1 MSSGAYYPSFFEISL
16 CLDSKENL
24 TLGGDGEIFPNLT
37 DNGFSTFFHE
47 YVHYLQN
54 ITSFSGVY
62 NLKNTFLMLY
72 DSIDK
77 IRNSG
82 KNRIKIPCL
91 TFYDERYGH
100 FEGNDGEEEEIKDFE
115 ILNVSINKT
124 ESSPEVNIGE
134 NLFYEDV
141 TIDYRAEID
150 FDCVEDYF
158 QLGEYQISESMA
170 YIMERCCFPDSVV
183 GKLLYPYNVVE
194 KLANYLCPQ
203 LSDKEDFL
211 LYLVA
216 LCDFSM
222 QFSKPGKIMYMVL
235 SDIKD
240 AKFTPKTPEEIY
252 SFRCNN
258 TNSSLDGQS
267 FNISYTDNY
276 IQEATFLKKWLI
288 GKMDDVDVYVRY
300 FETVFNYAIYLRKE
314 KPFFMLDIA
323 RNRNIRKQ
331 GMLFDIIDEIGTP
344 MINFTYDTK
353 IIETSDIYL
362 PRCFDADN
370 DDGQIQFYLQANQ
383 RLYNTLICGET
394 GCGLINVCKNCCANV
409 FDDYVCANEPW
420 KQSLKKEHCPYGFIW
435 SRYLRNV
442 TPVLPED
449 D

>member
-16 CLDSKENL
+16 CLNSNEDVTK
-24 TLGGDGEIFPNLT
+24 GGDGEIFPNLT
-37 DNGFSTFFHE
+37 DNVFSTFFHE

-54 ITSFSGVY
+54 ITSLGGVY
-62 NLKNTFLMLY
+62 HTYFTFSNLYNSIKEIQDYNIKNIYLPYL
-72 DSIDK
+72 S
-77 IRNSG
+77 NE
-82 KNRIKIPCL
+82 
-91 TFYDERYGH
+91 DEWFSH
-100 FEGNDGEEEEIKDFE
+100 FEGNDGEEDEIKDFE
-115 ILNVSINKT
+115 IISVSIV
-124 ESSPEVNIGE
+124 SSKPSRGVNIGE

-141 TIDYRAEID
+141 IIDYRADID
-150 FDCVEDYF
+150 FDCTKDYF

-170 YIMERCCFPDSVV
+170 YIMERCCFPEKVV

-194 KLANYLCPQ
+194 KLASYLCPQ
-203 LSDKEDFL
+203 LSEKDDFL
-211 LYLVA
+211 IYLVA

-222 QFSKPGKIMYMVL
+222 QFSNPGKIMYMVL

-240 AKFTPKTPEEIY
+240 SKFNPKTPEEIY

-258 TNSSLDGQS
+258 TICSLDGQS

-300 FETVFNYAIYLRKE
+300 FETVFNYAIHLRKE

-344 MINFTYDTK
+344 MINFTYDTE

-362 PRCFDADN
+362 PRSFDADN
-370 DDGQIQFYLQANQ
+370 GDGQIQFYLQANQ
-383 RLYNTLICGET
+383 RLYNTLIYGET
-394 GCGLINVCKNCCANV
+394 GCGLINVCEECCANV
-409 FDDYVCANEPW
+409 FDDVICANEPW

-442 TPVLPED
+442 TPVYSVD